1 MNKTKLKAILPAIAR
16 KNVRYFLN
24 GLHVDFDKREIAA
37 TNGHVIVIVENVQ
50 GLDGSG
56 RVIIPR
62 NIVKLAAKV
71 KTNSELRIT
80 PTQIGYA
87 DKDFPSFLFNPIESS
102 YKLDYWNVVPSG
114 NAASERFGFYKS
126 EYIKL
131 LEDIEA
137 AFKTQFAL
145 HCPQNAMKSPL
156 KGVLESDGER
166 VTICIMPTK
175 REEAGE

>member
-1 MNKTKLKAILPAIAR
+1 MNKTQLKSILPAIA
-16 KNVRYFLN
+16 KNNVRYFLN
-24 GLHVDFDKREIAA
+24 GLHVNFDKKELVA
-37 TNGHVIVIVENVQ
+37 TDGHVIVIVENVQ

-62 NIVKLAAKV
+62 NIVELVSKI
-71 KTNSELRIT
+71 KTSHELRIT
-80 PTQIGYA
+80 PTHIGYVSER
-87 DKDFPSFLFNPIESS
+87 PLPFNPIESS
-102 YKLDYWNVVPSG
+102 FNLNYWNVVPSG

-145 HCPQNAMKSPL
+145 HCPQDAMKSPL

-166 VTICIMPTK
+166 VTICIMPAK
-175 REEAGE
+175 REESGE